1 MMLEIKYEEITDI
14 SNESSQAERESGA
27 LDTTKDRR
35 ILQNDL
41 SKLFTTNFHSRKS
54 RYLQNIT

>member
-41 SKLFTTNFHSRKS
+41 SKLFTTNFHSKS
-54 RYLQNIT
+54 EL